1 MWKTQFKALLNC
13 VTTDTHKSATIYA
26 LSAICNDNY
35 MEVTPDMVSVAI
47 RKLKCGKACGSDR
60 LFAEH
65 YIHADSGL
73 AIVYVI
79 YQCSHTS
86 PVHVPD
92 AFMQS
97 ILVPVVKNKSGDS
110 SDVNNYR
117 PIALVTI
124 ASNNFEMLVLDFME
138 PFIVT
143 CDNQFGFKKSTP
155 RNSVF
160 TH

>member
-35 MEVTPDMVSVAI
+35 MEVTPDMMSVAI

-79 YQCSHTS
+79 YQCSHTCAC
-86 PVHVPD
+86 PGRFHLTR
-92 AFMQS
+92 F
-97 ILVPVVKNKSGDS
+97 NK
-110 SDVNNYR
+110 
-117 PIALVTI
+117 IAIQGTPQMAVDKEAICLSRVY
-124 ASNNFEMLVLDFME
+124 SYYPKCNFPLFYV
-138 PFIVT
+138 
-143 CDNQFGFKKSTP
+143 
-155 RNSVF
+155 
-160 TH
+160 